1 MDSFAVGT
9 LEFAEAIDKDPLMLI
24 RRVLTLVLL
33 TTALASTGCTYS
45 TQPLSNAK
53 TSMPDLRLLGTWELS
68 DPDKPADKKIVV
80 VDRKRDEPNVLR
92 MFDLREKKT
101 LDVFLTKVGEACVAS
116 IAAEENGTTKFLI
129 CKYELKDDS
138 SLAVWGVDQEFFAAA
153 VEEKRLKGTKTHS
166 DMTIDETP
174 ESLRKFIEEQAAKCF
189 SHEEPLVGRRMNG
202 Q

>member
-1 MDSFAVGT
+1 M
-9 LEFAEAIDKDPLMLI
+9 PI
-24 RRVLTLVLL
+24 RRVLTIMLL
-33 TTALASTGCTYS
+33 TTVLAATGCTYS
-45 TQPLSNAK
+45 TQPLSDAK

-92 MFDLREKKT
+92 MFDIKEKKT
-101 LDVFLTKVGEACVAS
+101 LDVFLTKIGEARVAS
-116 IAAEENGTTKFLI
+116 IAHEQNGTTKFFI

-138 SLAVWGVDQEFFAAA
+138 SLTVWGVDQEFFAAA
-153 VEEKRLKGTKTHS
+153 VEEKHLKGTKTQN

-189 SHEEPLVGRRMNG
+189 SREGPLVIRRINS